1 MTTSFDT
8 TETTRSS
15 PFATSFFLTGA
26 TASGKTA
33 LGVEVALALNAEII
47 SLDSMAVYR
56 RMDVGTAKPTLEE
69 RRGVRHHM
77 IDVVDP
83 SEEFSAVEYMTQAG
97 EAARSIR
104 ASDKIPLFVG
114 GTPLYLKTILFGVF
128 DAPPADRAFRD
139 ELARVEEQEGK
150 GTLWNRLLENDP
162 SAAERLHPNDLKRV
176 IRALEVYHTT
186 GKPISEQQTQF
197 SAPPL
202 VDPRRVFILTWSR
215 ETLYD
220 RINRR
225 VDIMLES
232 GFFEETRALFASEPA
247 PSRTASQAVG
257 YRELHAVARGEIALE
272 EAVEKIKQY
281 TRNFAKRQETWFRS
295 LTTQGA
301 RRVDAEG
308 RSPEELRDYLVEEIK
323 KIEDAERL

>member
-1 MTTSFDT
+1 MTTNFDEV
-8 TETTRSS
+8 ETTRSY

-33 LGVEVALALNAEII
+33 LGVELALALNAESI
-47 SLDSMAVYR
+47 SLDSMAIYR

-77 IDVVDP
+77 IDVAEP
-83 SEEFSAVEYMTQAG
+83 SEEFSAVEYMEQASK
-97 EAARSIR
+97 AARAIR
-104 ASDKIPLFVG
+104 ASGKIPLFVG

-139 ELARVEEQEGK
+139 ELAQIEEREGR
-150 GTLWNRLLENDP
+150 GTLWKRLRDCDP
-162 SAAERLHPNDLKRV
+162 RAAERLHPNDLKRV
-176 IRALEVYHTT
+176 VRALEVYHTT
-186 GKPISEQQTQF
+186 GKTISEQQTQF

-215 ETLYD
+215 EVLYD

-225 VDIMLES
+225 VDTMLAS
-232 GFFEETRALFASEPA
+232 GFFEETSALFSSVPA

-257 YRELHAVARGEIALE
+257 YRELNAVERGEISLE

-295 LTTQGA
+295 LASQGA
-301 RRVDAEG
+301 RRVDADD
-308 RSPEELRDYLVEEIK
+308 SSVEELRDRLVAEIK
-323 KIEDAERL
+323 KIENEG